1 MSKEKGDKKRKSAE
15 KVSAKDALVAFD
27 VLQKDLKKAAAML
40 TLNEARFLV
49 DLYYTIQK
57 YCIRTNNQLRG
68 RGKVEAEAAEAA
80 ETEDNENFALTAAE
94 KRLPYLPYKAD
105 YDGNGC
111 N

>member
-1 MSKEKGDKKRKSAE
+1 
-15 KVSAKDALVAFD
+15 
-27 VLQKDLKKAAAML
+27 
-40 TLNEARFLV
+40 
-49 DLYYTIQK
+49 
-57 YCIRTNNQLRG
+57 
-68 RGKVEAEAAEAA
+68 VEAEAAEAA